1 MLTHPTLPVPP
12 LAEPCDLDANTIPDR
27 LRLWAEPLRATL
39 AWARQYLCEPHPEL
53 GRKGNVCPFA
63 DGALS
68 RDTFYMAVC
77 GGRPGGP
84 EEIQDT
90 VAHYRDWFLDL
101 APRSGVGAQFKTIL
115 VLFPE
120 LTRPDLPVIDAAQR
134 LLKPAYVS
142 RGLMIGEFHD
152 GPPDKAGL
160 WNAEFRPLHSPV
172 PLLAIRHMVATDFPF
187 LSLDDDHVAAYLQLF
202 GDRVPPHL
210 QSQVSQA
217 SARLGKAVT

>member
-1 MLTHPTLPVPP
+1 MLIHPTLSLPP
-12 LAEPCDLDANTIPDR
+12 LVEPRDLDVGALPES
-27 LRLWAEPLRATL
+27 LRGALEPLRATL
-39 AWARQYLCEPHPEL
+39 DWARQYLCQPHPEL
-53 GRKGNVCPFA
+53 GRKGDVCPFTES
-63 DGALS
+63 ALS
-68 RDTFYMAVC
+68 RHTFFMAVC
-77 GGRPGGP
+77 DGKPSAP
-84 EEIQDT
+84 EEITET
-90 VAHYRDWFLDL
+90 VAQYRDWFLQL
-101 APRSGVGAQFKTIL
+101 PPTSGTGAQFKTIL

-120 LTRPDLPVIDAAQR
+120 LTRPDLPIVDAAQR
-134 LLKPAYVS
+134 MLKQTYVS

-160 WNAEFRPLHSPV
+160 WNAEFRPLQSPV

>member
-1 MLTHPTLPVPP
+1 MKFHPTLPVPP
-12 LAEPCDLDANTIPDR
+12 LVEPRDLDGDTLPEG
-27 LRLWAEPLRATL
+27 LRPWAEPLGDTL

-68 RDTFYMAVC
+68 RDTFYLTVC
-77 GGRPGGP
+77 AGKPAGP
-84 EEIQDT
+84 EEIADT
-90 VAHYRDWFLDL
+90 VSHYRDWFLDL
-101 APRSGVGAQFKTIL
+101 SPRTGSGAQFKTIL

-134 LLKPAYVS
+134 LLKAAYVA

-160 WNAEFRPLHSPV
+160 WNAEFRPLRSPV

-210 QSQVSQA
+210 RGQVRQA
-217 SARLGKAVT
+217 SSRLGKAFP